1 MNATSLR
8 VAKLKQEKKQIKNF
22 NHQKNSC
29 LKIQTEYEQL
39 LKQIILVK
47 MNISLLD
54 IKEFEK
60 MIANTEKE
68 EQKKIKDIND
78 CKVVMQREQA

>member
-68 EQKKIKDIND
+68 EHKKIKDIND

>member
-78 CKVVMQREQA
+78 CKVVMQR

>member
-68 EQKKIKDIND
+68 EHKKIKDIND
-78 CKVVMQREQA
+78 CKVVVQREQA